1 MLPSLLRR
9 PLTVSAVAVALAQAA
24 PARAQDRGVQLLIT
38 ETSILNYHTD
48 NRDDN
53 QLNDNYGEWLNRLNV
68 QATRGAFTLQL
79 RLDSALY
86 FAKPDPNKVAA
97 RQADAES
104 GAIAQRAAVQG
115 IPVEQARQDFI
126 FQQTNRFGG
135 DLSSR
140 YLRMIY
146 PSKIALSYT
155 NNGLDVTVGDFYA
168 QLGRGMVLAMR
179 KADELATDT
188 TLRGVKV
195 DYRPD
200 LRNGMRLG
208 LTLLAGFTNPLR
220 VDEVSGRQLAQ
231 LQGTGAERLFPL
243 APQPN
248 RSSVYTPDA
257 GPTFSPDR
265 IVGARLEQGVKE
277 VQVGLQTAYMHRTS
291 GATFY
296 DGTDSVN
303 AARNA
308 RDVIN
313 TSFSVNVPSI
323 YDHGSFYGEA
333 ALQMLDNPYLTPDT
347 SASLQA
353 SQRNLLSRLSGGNAF
368 YGLLSFYGGPI
379 TVTIEGK
386 HYNRFF
392 PMMASVARDSIEFL
406 PLQYSISP
414 TTEFIW
420 SDTQFNAFNVCVT
433 GGRVR
438 TDVRAGHG
446 MLLYVSVGRYRTYS
460 ERDPFC
466 GQEEAI
472 DREGNVQ
479 PPPGK
484 TDAKRNDV
492 WDPWVGFEWNAAD
505 NRSHAYGSVGSR
517 FDTTA
522 EPDVY
527 AGIEEPSRLYY
538 RELYHARYDV
548 VRRLSGPWSV
558 QVAGFHRHRFKA
570 EQKPEPWV
578 EGENYLSVLYSP
590 KITAAFGYE
599 YTTAFG
605 DRKDFFNGQIL
616 YRFTSDKTVRV
627 FFGQSRPA
635 LRCVSGVCRQFPAFE
650 GAKIEAVLRF

>member
-1 MLPSLLRR
+1 MPPSLLRR
-9 PLTVSAVAVALAQAA
+9 PVAVSAIAATLALAA
-24 PARAQDRGVQLLIT
+24 PAGAQDRGVQLLVT
-38 ETSILNYHTD
+38 ETSVLNYHLD

-53 QLNDNYGEWLNRLNV
+53 RLNDNYGEWLNRLNV
-68 QATRGAFTLQL
+68 QATRGPFTLQL

-86 FAKPDPNKVAA
+86 FAKPNPNTVAA
-97 RQADAES
+97 KQADDS
-104 GAIAQRAAVQG
+104 TDAIAQRASVQG
-115 IPVEQARQDFI
+115 ITFDQAKQDFI
-126 FQQTNRFGG
+126 FQQTNRFGT

-140 YLRMIY
+140 YLTMVY

-155 NNGLDVTVGDFYA
+155 KNGLDVTVGDFYA

-188 TLRGVKV
+188 TLRGAKV

-220 VDEVSGRQLAQ
+220 VDEVSGRQLGQ
-231 LQGTGAERLFPL
+231 LNRLGAERLFPL

-248 RSSVYTPDA
+248 RNPDYAPDA

-265 IVGARLEQGVKE
+265 IIGARLEQGVKE
-277 VQVGLQTAYMHRTS
+277 VQVGLQSAYMHRTS
-291 GATFY
+291 GASFY
-296 DGTDSVN
+296 DGTDI
-303 AARNA
+303 APARNA

-313 TSFSVNVPSI
+313 TSFSLNVPSI

-333 ALQMLDNPYLTPDT
+333 ALQLLNTPFVVADLPAE
-347 SASLQA
+347 SQA
-353 SQRNLLSRLSGGNAF
+353 QQRNLLSRLSGGRAF
-368 YGLLSFYGGPI
+368 YGLLSLYGGPV
-379 TVTIEGK
+379 TVTIEAK
-386 HYNRFF
+386 HYDRFF
-392 PMMASVARDSIEFL
+392 PLMASVARESLEFTA
-406 PLQYSISP
+406 LQYNNVP

-420 SDTQFNAFNVCVT
+420 SDTQFNSFNVCVT
-433 GGRVR
+433 GGRIR

-446 MLLYVSVGRYRTYS
+446 VLLYLSVGRYRTYS
-460 ERDPFC
+460 ERDPLC
-466 GQEEAI
+466 GQQSII
-472 DREGNVQ
+472 DDEGNDR

-484 TDAKRNDV
+484 VDANRNDV

-522 EPDVY
+522 EPEVY
-527 AGIEEPSRLYY
+527 VGIDDPTRLFY

-548 VRRLSGPWSV
+548 VRHVTGPWSV

-570 EQKPEPWV
+570 EQKSEPWL

-590 KITAAFGYE
+590 KLTAAFGYE

-605 DRKDFFNGQIL
+605 DRKDFFNGQLL
-616 YRFTSDKTVRV
+616 YRFTTDKTVRV
-627 FFGQSRPA
+627 FFGQTRPA